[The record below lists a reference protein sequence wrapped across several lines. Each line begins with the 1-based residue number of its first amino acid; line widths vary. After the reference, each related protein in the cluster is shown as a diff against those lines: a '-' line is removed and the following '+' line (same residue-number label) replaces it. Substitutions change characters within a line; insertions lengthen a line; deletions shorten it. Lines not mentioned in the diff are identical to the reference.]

1 MNDEIPWAYVAMI
14 FIAFVSWVYG
24 RLKEAAEYRRARAA
38 AKRAA
43 QEARNRARPEPAP
56 SPYRPS
62 APVSATPPVP
72 VPVAPPEPEPAAEIE
87 MPKTFRELFEMLQEP
102 PKPAPAPAPAPEPA
116 PPSAPAAREETR
128 SADSPSPSPSPSPGA
143 LDRSE
148 ITRLFPGADRSA
160 STAPPL
166 QVERVRRKASSNLH
180 RILHNRGTLREALI
194 LKEILDTPVALQE

>member
-24 RLKEAAEYRRARAA
+24 RIKEAAEYRRARAA

-43 QEARNRARPEPAP
+43 QEARHRARPELAP

-62 APVSATPPVP
+62 APVSSAP
-72 VPVAPPEPEPAAEIE
+72 VPVAPTESEPAAEIE

-102 PKPAPAPAPAPEPA
+102 PAPVPAPQPAPVP
-116 PPSAPAAREETR
+116 APAAREEAR
-128 SADSPSPSPSPSPGA
+128 PAASQSPSPRPGE

-148 ITRLFPGADRSA
+148 ITHIFPGADPSTQ
-160 STAPPL
+160 TAPPL
-166 QVERVRRKASSNLH
+166 QVERVRRKTSSNLH

-194 LKEILDTPVALQE
+194 LKEILDTPVALQK